1 MTVVVFLMPPQWNR
15 FLNDEKAAQRQSCSS
30 WTLMA
35 ESFFLSLEFWEVKEP
50 GVSFIYL
57 YFVRK
62 GRWSV
67 PENVHWLYSTFG
79 TSGAVLLVLCMAST
93 IFAIIRKITIF
104 AFEAK
109 ETSTGDVI
117 EASTWWCMVEW
128 MWEWTWCE
136 WSREVGTIYLLCM
149 VQYSYSTVRN

>member
-30 WTLMA
+30 WTLHGWIL
-35 ESFFLSLEFWEVKEP
+35 FLIIRVL
-50 GVSFIYL
+50 GGQRTRRLFIYL
-57 YFVRK
+57 YFVTK

-109 ETSTGDVI
+109 ESSSGDVI
-117 EASTWWCMVEW
+117 GASAWWCMVEW

-149 VQYSYSTVRN
+149 VQYST